1 VLWAGLT
8 YSGHPLACAAG
19 IANLDVFEEERL
31 VERARRMGEVLGPKL
46 RKMAERH
53 PKVGDVRGLGLF
65 WGLELVKDRAS
76 KEPLEPFAKRA
87 AGPSPMKSLV
97 AAARKRGANIMGRYN
112 VFLAAPP
119 LVVSE
124 EEIEAG
130 VQAIDG
136 ALTDIGA

>member
-1 VLWAGLT
+1 
-8 YSGHPLACAAG
+8 
-19 IANLDVFEEERL
+19 
-31 VERARRMGEVLGPKL
+31 
-46 RKMAERH
+46 
-53 PKVGDVRGLGLF
+53 
-65 WGLELVKDRAS
+65 
-76 KEPLEPFAKRA
+76 
-87 AGPSPMKSLV
+87 MKSLV

-136 ALTDIGA
+136 ALTEIGA